1 MADVDAMVALT
12 KKYNEG
18 FFYPV
23 FTIIVIALQFPLHHA
38 LEDEWQRQ
46 AYEDDWEMGNKGLEN
61 WSYKHQALCLELSP
75 WFLLWILAQ
84 LRGENLEIVNNKWQ
98 ARPLCIEYGP

>member
-46 AYEDDWEMGNKGLEN
+46 ACEDD
-61 WSYKHQALCLELSP
+61 
-75 WFLLWILAQ
+75 
-84 LRGENLEIVNNKWQ
+84 
-98 ARPLCIEYGP
+98 

>member
-23 FTIIVIALQFPLHHA
+23 FIIIVIALQFPLHHA

-46 AYEDDWEMGNKGLEN
+46 AYEDD
-61 WSYKHQALCLELSP
+61 
-75 WFLLWILAQ
+75 
-84 LRGENLEIVNNKWQ
+84 
-98 ARPLCIEYGP
+98 

>member
-23 FTIIVIALQFPLHHA
+23 FIIIVIALQFPLHHA

-46 AYEDDWEMGNKGLEN
+46 AYEDDWEMGNKGFEN
-61 WSYKHQALCLELSP
+61 SKVLAEDTSTRHYVWSC
-75 WFLLWILAQ
+75 
-84 LRGENLEIVNNKWQ
+84 
-98 ARPLCIEYGP
+98 RPDVCYGSWPN